1 MVQQKSVS
9 RHFKVI
15 RFVTTSRICPEILD
29 TKFLREG
36 GNEAAVALELGGE
49 NVSEV
54 AVAVLEGD
62 KIFLLLS
69 SSFSSSSFCYR
80 HRHRFLLHNESAL
93 PLL

>member
-1 MVQQKSVS
+1 MNGLEVAPEEAVIS
-9 RHFKVI
+9 RKGCI
-15 RFVTTSRICPEILD
+15 RRPRELKGFSD
-29 TKFLREG
+29 T
-36 GNEAAVALELGGE
+36 EAAVAVELGGE